1 MDLLASFYNGIS
13 GVNAMGQ
20 KLNVTANNVA
30 NVNTT
35 SFKAGQTQ
43 FADIFE
49 STMGALSF
57 GHGVQLGQI
66 GTSFT
71 DGSLE
76 TTGKATDMAISGPG
90 FFMVR
95 RNDATTADTYTR
107 SGNFNLAGVD
117 PLLVGGE
124 LNVSKL
130 VTPTGQFVQGYNL
143 STTTLPPTAP
153 GAPPAD
159 ILIKNIAPQSATSE
173 VQLVLNLQNDPLL
186 QEPTASPVNL
196 FDSWDGRNTAQPI
209 ANNNYDYKTSLTI
222 YGPGDETAGFSTPSS
237 TYDLTVY
244 FDATANPNQQEFI
257 ITCDPA
263 QDQRLSAGGTRY
275 DSATDKGAGALL
287 YGVLS
292 FSNSGDLNNIQCW
305 NVPPDGNVDPATATN
320 LLTLARGDSYYSFN
334 FNFTGAAA
342 NNASTLNFGTAP
354 KPQTVISP
362 AAALSSTTASSLIS
376 ATSTWDTVSDS
387 FGNTVQVG
395 DTITLQGITGD
406 GTPASYTYTVNS
418 SQTVADFL
426 AGLETQFACTAGI
439 VDGQL
444 TLTDTVVGASQL
456 AISSITHTNASG
468 ATPLTDPTIAQ
479 IFGNQSASFTVD
491 SGVLYQGTGLTTT
504 NYASSSSILYQSQ
517 NGYGKGRLQD
527 ISVDDQGFIT
537 GQYSNGQN
545 IQQAQLVL
553 ANFMNLQGLQD
564 MGANNFTATAEAG
577 DRTIGTA
584 GLIPPETGTGTPGQP
599 SFGTVSNYSLEMSNV
614 DLGREMVDIITTQ
627 RAFQANAKSISTVD
641 ELYEKLIQMI
651 R

>member
-30 NVNTT
+30 NVNTN

-49 STMGALSF
+49 TSLGALSF

-66 GTSFT
+66 GTSFA

-124 LNVSKL
+124 LNVSTL
-130 VTPTGQFVQGYNL
+130 ITQTGQFVQGYNL
-143 STTTLPPTAP
+143 STTTLPPTVP
-153 GAPPAD
+153 GAPPTD

-173 VQLVLNLQNDPLL
+173 VQLVLNLQNNPRL
-186 QEPTASPVNL
+186 QEPSTSPTNL

-222 YGPGDETAGFSTPSS
+222 YGPGDEAAGFSTPSA
-237 TYDLTVY
+237 TYGLTVY
-244 FDATANPNQQEFI
+244 FDATANPNEQEFI
-257 ITCDPA
+257 VTCDPA

-275 DSATDKGAGALL
+275 DNTTDKGAGALL

-292 FSNSGDLNNIQCW
+292 FSNSGDLTNLQCW
-305 NVPPDGNVDPATATN
+305 NVPPDGTVAPATATN
-320 LLTLARGDSYYSFN
+320 LITLARGDSYYSFD
-334 FNFTGAAA
+334 FNFTGTAA
-342 NNASTLNFGTAP
+342 NNSSTLSFGNAP
-354 KPQTVISP
+354 TPQTVVSP
-362 AAALSSTTASSLIS
+362 AAAFSSATASGSIS

-387 FGNTVQVG
+387 QGNPVKVG

-406 GTPASYTYTVNS
+406 GTPASFTYTVNP
-418 SQTVADFL
+418 SQTVADFI
-426 AGLETQFACTAGI
+426 AGLQTQFACTAKI
-439 VDGQL
+439 ENSHL
-444 TLTDTVVGASQL
+444 TLTDTEVGASQL
-456 AISSITHTNASG
+456 TISSITHTSASG

-491 SGVLYQGTGLTTT
+491 LGNRYQGAGLATT
-504 NYASSSSILYQSQ
+504 NYASPSSMLYQNQ

-527 ISVDDQGFIT
+527 LSVDSQGFIT

-545 IQQAQLVL
+545 IKQAQLVL

-564 MGANNFTATAEAG
+564 MGSNNFVTTAKAG
-577 DRTIGTA
+577 TITIGTA
-584 GLIPPETGTGTPGQP
+584 GQS
-599 SFGTVSNYSLEMSNV
+599 SFGTASNYSLEMSNV
-614 DLGREMVDIITTQ
+614 DIGREMVDVITTQ
-627 RAFQANAKSISTVD
+627 RAFQANAKSLSTVD

>member
-30 NVNTT
+30 NVNTN

-49 STMGALSF
+49 TTLGSLSF
-57 GHGVQLGQI
+57 GHGVQLGHI

-95 RNDATTADTYTR
+95 RSDATKADTYTR
-107 SGNFNLAGVD
+107 SGNFNLVGVD

-124 LNVSKL
+124 LNVSRL
-130 VTPTGQFVQGYNL
+130 VTPMGQFVQGKNL

-173 VQLVLNLQNDPLL
+173 VKLVLNLQNNPLL
-186 QEPTASPVNL
+186 QEPAASPVNL
-196 FDSWDGRNTAQPI
+196 FDSWDGTNTAQPI
-209 ANNNYDYKTSLTI
+209 ATNNYDYKTSLTI
-222 YGPGDETAGFSTPSS
+222 YGPGDETTGFATPSS

-244 FDATANPNQQEFI
+244 FDATTNPNEQEFI
-257 ITCDPA
+257 VTCNPA

-275 DSATDKGAGALL
+275 NSATDKGAGALL

-305 NVPPDGNVDPATATN
+305 NVPPDGNIAPATPAN
-320 LLTLARGDSYYSFN
+320 LLTLARGDSYYSFG
-334 FNFTGAAA
+334 FNFTGTAA
-342 NNASTLNFGTAP
+342 NNSSTLSFGNAP
-354 KPQTVISP
+354 KPQSAVSP
-362 AAALSSTTASSLIS
+362 AAAFSSATASSRVS

-387 FGNTVQVG
+387 QGNTVKAG
-395 DTITLQGITGD
+395 DTITLQGLNGD
-406 GTPASYTYTVNS
+406 GFPTSYTYTVNF
-418 SQTVADFL
+418 SQTVQDFL
-426 AGLETQFACTAGI
+426 AGLQTQFACTAGI
-439 VDGQL
+439 VDGKL
-444 TLTDTVVGASQL
+444 TLTDTVVGTSQL
-456 AISSITHTNASG
+456 AVSSITHTNASG
-468 ATPLTDPTIAQ
+468 GTPLTDPTIAQ
-479 IFGNQSASFTVD
+479 IFGDQSASFNVD
-491 SGVLYQGTGLTTT
+491 PEGRYQATGLTTT
-504 NYASSSSILYQSQ
+504 NYASPSSMLFQSQ

-527 ISVDDQGFIT
+527 IYVDSQGVIS
-537 GQYSNGQN
+537 GQYSNGQT
-545 IQQAQLVL
+545 IKQAQLVL
-553 ANFMNLQGLQD
+553 ANFMNLQGLRN
-564 MGANNFTATAEAG
+564 MGDNNYVATDKAG
-577 DRTIGTA
+577 TIT
-584 GLIPPETGTGTPGQP
+584 TGTPGQP
-599 SFGTVSNYSLEMSNV
+599 SFGTASNYSLEMSNV

-627 RAFQANAKSISTVD
+627 RAFQANAKSLSTTD